1 MAVFMLKTL
10 KLSRTLKSS
19 RDDFNV
25 LDNFNVS
32 NIKTAI
38 IILKAVEFTLY
49 SLPNSLASWLQW
61 KQNVFLQPVQIL
73 KTGTLGRSLDWTD
86 EIDLQIIINII
97 IIIIIIIITLL
108 MTTIISFRSSIISVS
123 AFNNSWT
130 ILYRTAELLCLHST
144 VVQEWCERVFV
155 DSETWKVNQNQ
166 FFPANMHLY
175 YLFPQSAT
183 RSVKRK

>member
-1 MAVFMLKTL
+1 MAM
-10 KLSRTLKSS
+10 
-19 RDDFNV
+19 N
-25 LDNFNVS
+25 
-32 NIKTAI
+32 
-38 IILKAVEFTLY
+38 IILKAIEFTLY

-97 IIIIIIIITLL
+97 IIIIIIIIITLL

-123 AFNNSWT
+123 ALNNSWT
-130 ILYRTAELLCLHST
+130 IPYQTAELLCLHST

-155 DSETWKVNQNQ
+155 DSET
-166 FFPANMHLY
+166 
-175 YLFPQSAT
+175 
-183 RSVKRK
+183 

>member
-10 KLSRTLKSS
+10 KLSKTLKSS

-25 LDNFNVS
+25 LDNFN
-32 NIKTAI
+32 
-38 IILKAVEFTLY
+38 EFTLC

-73 KTGTLGRSLDWTD
+73 KTGTLGRSLDWTG

-123 AFNNSWT
+123 VFNNSWT
-130 ILYRTAELLCLHST
+130 ILYQTAELLCLHST

-155 DSETWKVNQNQ
+155 DSET
-166 FFPANMHLY
+166 
-175 YLFPQSAT
+175 
-183 RSVKRK
+183 

>member
-1 MAVFMLKTL
+1 MAM
-10 KLSRTLKSS
+10 
-19 RDDFNV
+19 N
-25 LDNFNVS
+25 
-32 NIKTAI
+32 
-38 IILKAVEFTLY
+38 IILKAIEFTLY

-86 EIDLQIIINII
+86 EIDLQ

-155 DSETWKVNQNQ
+155 DSET
-166 FFPANMHLY
+166 
-175 YLFPQSAT
+175 
-183 RSVKRK
+183 

>member
-10 KLSRTLKSS
+10 KLSKTLKSS

-25 LDNFNVS
+25 S
-32 NIKTAI
+32 SIKTAI

-97 IIIIIIIITLL
+97 IIIIIIIIITLL

-130 ILYRTAELLCLHST
+130 ILYQTAELLCLHST

-155 DSETWKVNQNQ
+155 DSET
-166 FFPANMHLY
+166 
-175 YLFPQSAT
+175 
-183 RSVKRK
+183 

>member
-1 MAVFMLKTL
+1 M
-10 KLSRTLKSS
+10 
-19 RDDFNV
+19 N
-25 LDNFNVS
+25 
-32 NIKTAI
+32 
-38 IILKAVEFTLY
+38 IILKAIEFTLCG
-49 SLPNSLASWLQW
+49 LPNSLASWLQW

-108 MTTIISFRSSIISVS
+108 MTTTISFRSSIISVS
-123 AFNNSWT
+123 ALNNSWT
-130 ILYRTAELLCLHST
+130 ILYQTAELLCLHST

>member
-1 MAVFMLKTL
+1 MAM
-10 KLSRTLKSS
+10 
-19 RDDFNV
+19 N
-25 LDNFNVS
+25 
-32 NIKTAI
+32 
-38 IILKAVEFTLY
+38 IILKAIEFTLY
-49 SLPNSLASWLQW
+49 SLPNSLASWPQW

-97 IIIIIIIITLL
+97 IVIITLL

-123 AFNNSWT
+123 ALNNSWT
-130 ILYRTAELLCLHST
+130 IPYQTAELLCLHST

-175 YLFPQSAT
+175 YLFLQSAT

>member
-1 MAVFMLKTL
+1 MAM
-10 KLSRTLKSS
+10 
-19 RDDFNV
+19 N
-25 LDNFNVS
+25 
-32 NIKTAI
+32 
-38 IILKAVEFTLY
+38 IILKAIEFTLY

-97 IIIIIIIITLL
+97 IIIIIITLL

-144 VVQEWCERVFV
+144 VVQE
-155 DSETWKVNQNQ
+155 
-166 FFPANMHLY
+166 
-175 YLFPQSAT
+175 
-183 RSVKRK
+183 

>member
-1 MAVFMLKTL
+1 MAM
-10 KLSRTLKSS
+10 
-19 RDDFNV
+19 N
-25 LDNFNVS
+25 
-32 NIKTAI
+32 
-38 IILKAVEFTLY
+38 IILKAIEFTLY

-61 KQNVFLQPVQIL
+61 KQNVFLQPIQIL

-97 IIIIIIIITLL
+97 IIIITLL
-108 MTTIISFRSSIISVS
+108 MTTIISFRTSIISVS

-155 DSETWKVNQNQ
+155 DSET
-166 FFPANMHLY
+166 
-175 YLFPQSAT
+175 
-183 RSVKRK
+183 

>member
-1 MAVFMLKTL
+1 MAM
-10 KLSRTLKSS
+10 
-19 RDDFNV
+19 N
-25 LDNFNVS
+25 
-32 NIKTAI
+32 
-38 IILKAVEFTLY
+38 IILKAIEFTLC

-123 AFNNSWT
+123 ALNNSWT
-130 ILYRTAELLCLHST
+130 IPYQTAELLCLHST

>member
-1 MAVFMLKTL
+1 MAVFMLETL
-10 KLSRTLKSS
+10 KLSETFKSS

-32 NIKTAI
+32 SIKTAI
-38 IILKAVEFTLY
+38 IILKAIEFTLY
-49 SLPNSLASWLQW
+49 SLPNSLASWPQW

-97 IIIIIIIITLL
+97 IVIITLL

-155 DSETWKVNQNQ
+155 DSET
-166 FFPANMHLY
+166 
-175 YLFPQSAT
+175 
-183 RSVKRK
+183 